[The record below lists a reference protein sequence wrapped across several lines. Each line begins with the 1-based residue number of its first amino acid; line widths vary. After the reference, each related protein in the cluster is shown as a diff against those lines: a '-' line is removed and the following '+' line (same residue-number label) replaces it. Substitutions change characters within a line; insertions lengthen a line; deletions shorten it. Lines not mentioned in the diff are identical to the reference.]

1 MPFRS
6 ASIPALAPLGRAM
19 AAAFLLGAVG
29 LVSPLTP
36 AWGQNA
42 QPPGAM
48 GGETIEQRIAG
59 LHAQLQITPAQ
70 EAAWGAVARTMRD
83 NAAVMQ
89 RLLQEKEISS
99 RQGLTAVQDL
109 QNYEEFTRV
118 QLEGLRTLI
127 ASFQTLYNSMPA
139 GQKRI
144 ADQVFQAPQQQGQ
157 PNVR

>member
-6 ASIPALAPLGRAM
+6 VSIPALLPIGRAL
-19 AAAFLLGAVG
+19 AAAFLLTAVG
-29 LVSPLTP
+29 LISPLTP
-36 AWGQNA
+36 ASAQNA
-42 QPPGAM
+42 QQPNGA
-48 GGETIEQRIAG
+48 GVETIEQRIAG
-59 LHAQLQITPAQ
+59 LHAQLQITPPQ
-70 EAAWGAVARTMRD
+70 EAAWAAVARTMRD
-83 NAAVMQ
+83 NAAIMQ
-89 RLLQEKEISS
+89 RLLQEKEVSS

-109 QNYEEFTRV
+109 QNYEEVTRV

-144 ADQVFQAPQQQGQ
+144 ADQVFQAPQQQSQ